1 MKKLFLLFAC
11 FIISIS
17 VLHTQKPQSKAP
29 ARDILMKGRFGNF
42 CPTSVRVNMSLGNTL
57 VTTFYEK
64 IDNVTITVKKVN
76 GDIISIQTM
85 SVEEFETF
93 NIEID
98 NYAPGSYIIE
108 IEAPEGSLEG
118 RF

>member
-1 MKKLFLLFAC
+1 MKKLFFLLTAFMISAFA
-11 FIISIS
+11 FS
-17 VLHTQKPQSKAP
+17 Q
-29 ARDILMKGRFGNF
+29 ARIPTDGVYMKGKAGFLS
-42 CPTSVRVNMSLGNTL
+42 PTSVHVNLTAAHTL

-64 IDNVTITVKKVN
+64 IDNVTITIKKVN
-76 GDIISIQTM
+76 GDIISTQTM

-108 IEAPEGSLEG
+108 IEALEGSLEG

>member
-17 VLHTQKPQSKAP
+17 VFSQSKAP

-76 GDIISIQTM
+76 GDIVSTQTM

>member
-1 MKKLFLLFAC
+1 MMKKLFFLLTAFMISAFA
-11 FIISIS
+11 FSQARI
-17 VLHTQKPQSKAP
+17 PSKTVE
-29 ARDILMKGRFGNF
+29 LKGKYGYF
-42 CPTSVRVNMSLGNTL
+42 PTTSVRVNMSLGNTL

-76 GDIISIQTM
+76 GDIVSTQTM